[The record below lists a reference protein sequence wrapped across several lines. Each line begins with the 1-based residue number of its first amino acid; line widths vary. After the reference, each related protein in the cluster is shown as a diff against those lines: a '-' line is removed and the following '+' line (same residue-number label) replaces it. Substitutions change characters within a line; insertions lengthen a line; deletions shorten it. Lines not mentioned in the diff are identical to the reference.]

1 MERILAAF
9 IAELRAIGLPVSL
22 SENVDAAAALRAIPL
37 TSRSQV
43 KSALAATLVKNYDH
57 YGAFELAFEVFFAG
71 RQLARL
77 AEGNPDGSGED
88 QAGGFGTGTG
98 TVLRQLTEDELN
110 DLLFRA
116 VAGRD
121 GMLLR
126 AVATEA
132 VDRWAGI
139 DPGRVVAGTFYLYR
153 TLTRLD
159 LEVLRR
165 RLREAAEAGG
175 LSGLGRRLAE
185 EDQDARVDAARAEVE
200 AEIRRRLI
208 ADRDAQAVAAT
219 LRRPLPEDVEFLN
232 ASRAQLG
239 ELRQTVRPLARK
251 MAARMAHK
259 RRHRRLVS
267 LDFRRTV
274 RKSLASGGVPV
285 DLAFRK
291 PRPAKPE
298 IMLVADISGSVSA
311 FAGFTM
317 QLAYAIK
324 SEFSRVRSFVFVDAV
339 EEVTEMLEAAADVT
353 SVTHRLNLGTKAV
366 RLDGHSDYGRALE
379 TFWDRWGGQVRSRT
393 SVIILGDARNN
404 YHASRAWVLT
414 AIRQRA
420 RHLYWLNPE
429 PAAAWDTGDSIMREY
444 APGCDLVVE
453 CRNLRQL
460 RAFVEQLG

>member
-1 MERILAAF
+1 MTFSSAA
-9 IAELRAIGLPVSL
+9 G
-22 SENVDAAAALRAIPL
+22 
-37 TSRSQV
+37 
-43 KSALAATLVKNYDH
+43 
-57 YGAFELAFEVFFAG
+57 
-71 RQLARL
+71 QLARL
-77 AEGNPDGSGED
+77 TEGNGGGEAS
-88 QAGGFGTGTG
+88 QAGFGTGT
-98 TVLRQLTEDELN
+98 VLGQLTEDELN
-110 DLLFRA
+110 DLLFHA

-121 GMLLR
+121 GVLLR
-126 AVATEA
+126 AVAAEA

-139 DPGRVVAGTFYLYR
+139 EPGRVVAGTFYLYR

-159 LEVLRR
+159 LEALRR
-165 RLREAAEAGG
+165 RMREAGG
-175 LSGLGRRLAE
+175 PDGLSDLGLRLAE
-185 EDQDARVDAARAEVE
+185 EDQDARVDEARAEVE

-232 ASRAQLG
+232 ASRAQLTDM
-239 ELRQTVRPLARK
+239 RQTVRPLARK
-251 MAARMAHK
+251 MAARLAHK
-259 RRHRRLVS
+259 RRHRRRAA

-324 SEFSRVRSFVFVDAV
+324 SEFSRVRSFVFVDGV
-339 EEVTEMLEAAADVT
+339 EEVTDILEAAADIT
-353 SVTHRLNLGTKAV
+353 SVTHRLNLGTSAV
-366 RLDGHSDYGRALE
+366 RLDGHSDYGLALE
-379 TFWDRWGGQVRSRT
+379 TFWDRWGEQVRSRT
-393 SVIILGDARNN
+393 SVIILGDGRNN

-429 PAAAWDTGDSIMREY
+429 PASAWDTGDSIMREY

-460 RAFVEQLG
+460 RAFVEQLD

>member
-1 MERILAAF
+1 MEMILAAF
-9 IAELRAIGLPVSL
+9 IVELRAIGLPVSL

-37 TSRSQV
+37 ADRDQV
-43 KSALAATLVKNYDH
+43 KSALAATLVKNHDH
-57 YGAFELAFEVFFAG
+57 YGAFDLAFEIFFGG

-77 AEGNPDGSGED
+77 AERNGSGEAS
-88 QAGGFGTGTG
+88 QAGFGTGTMLG
-98 TVLRQLTEDELN
+98 QLTEDELN
-110 DLLFRA
+110 DLLFQA

-121 GMLLR
+121 GVLLR

-132 VDRWAGI
+132 VERWAGI
-139 DPGRVVAGTFYLYR
+139 EPGRVVAGTFYLYR

-159 LEVLRR
+159 LEALRR
-165 RLREAAEAGG
+165 RLREAEGPDG
-175 LSGLGRRLAE
+175 LSDLGRRLAE

-232 ASRAQLG
+232 ASRAQLADM
-239 ELRQTVRPLARK
+239 RQTVRPLARK
-251 MAARMAHK
+251 MAARLAHK
-259 RRHRRLVS
+259 RRHRRRAA

-324 SEFSRVRSFVFVDAV
+324 SEFSRVRSFVFVDGV
-339 EEVTEMLEAAADVT
+339 EEVTDILEAAADIT
-353 SVTHRLNLGTKAV
+353 SVTHRLNLGTSAV
-366 RLDGHSDYGRALE
+366 RLDGHSDYGLALE

-393 SVIILGDARNN
+393 SVIILGDGRNN

-429 PAAAWDTGDSIMREY
+429 PASAWDTGDSIMREY

-453 CRNLRQL
+453 CRSLRQL
-460 RAFVEQLG
+460 RAFVEQLD